1 MQIELTLNNNVLQVE
16 RSVYNFFTLLGDI
29 GGFYGI
35 SVSFGA
41 FFVSYMTYNN
51 AENFLSR
58 HLFKGA
64 VSDDSSS
71 SELDDER

>member
-1 MQIELTLNNNVLQVE
+1 MNSDVLQVE

-41 FFVSYMTYNN
+41 LLVSYMTFNN

-58 HLFKGA
+58 HLFSGTGT
-64 VSDDSSS
+64 DGDGIRG
-71 SELDDER
+71 LDERK

>member
-1 MQIELTLNNNVLQVE
+1 MNSDVLQVE

-41 FFVSYMTYNN
+41 LLVSYMTFNN
-51 AENFLSR
+51 AENFLSK
-58 HLFKGA
+58 HLF
-64 VSDDSSS
+64 SETS
-71 SELDDER
+71 SEQLDEQN